1 MADPKSIVITGAS
14 RGIGLAIAKHL
25 LKGGHKVFLVAR
37 SEAPLKQLKSES
49 GSQVEFLAANL
60 SDFEVR
66 ELFGLGVESV
76 LLVSGAA

>member
-14 RGIGLAIAKHL
+14 RGIGLAIARHL

-49 GSQVEFLAANL
+49 EGQVEYLAADL

-66 ELFGLGVESV
+66 GSLGS
-76 LLVSGAA
+76 